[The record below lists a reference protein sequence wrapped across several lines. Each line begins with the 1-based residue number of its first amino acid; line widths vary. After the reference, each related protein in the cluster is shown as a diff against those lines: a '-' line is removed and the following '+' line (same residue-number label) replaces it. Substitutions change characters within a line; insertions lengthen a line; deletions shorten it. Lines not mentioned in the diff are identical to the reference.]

1 MTTSTHSTWPPNHV
15 ALKIKLDEYISPLAF
30 PPLIECSC
38 LICNLSVNMACY
50 DSKEIF
56 RDVFLKYSTLLY
68 SSLVETSHHSVT
80 H

>member
-1 MTTSTHSTWPPNHV
+1 
-15 ALKIKLDEYISPLAF
+15 
-30 PPLIECSC
+30 
-38 LICNLSVNMACY
+38 MACY